1 MPTVLIT
8 GANRGIGRAMA
19 EAYAKDGWRVISTA
33 RRADADLVG
42 EGHVLEVTD
51 AASIAGLKRALADT
65 PIDVLWNNA
74 GILVDRGATLENLPV
89 EDFLQSFAVNSV
101 APLKL
106 ALALADN
113 VAASDGRKMGFVSS
127 RMGSV
132 AQAAAGS
139 YAYRMSKTA
148 LNMGVTLLAKD
159 LAPKGIACAL
169 FHPGWVRTSMGGSGA
184 DISVEESAA
193 GLIRTIAGVV
203 RGDDVP
209 FLTFDGK
216 PLPW

>member
-33 RRADADLVG
+33 RKADADLVG
-42 EGHVLEVTD
+42 EGHLLDVTD
-51 AASIAGLKRALADT
+51 QASIGGLKRALGDT
-65 PIDVLWNNA
+65 PIDILWNNA
-74 GILVDRGATLENLPV
+74 GILIDKGVTLADLPV
-89 EDFLQSFAVNSV
+89 EAFLQSFAVNSV
-101 APLKL
+101 APMKL

-113 VAASDGRKMGFVSS
+113 VAASSMKKMAFVTS
-127 RMGSV
+127 RMGSI
-132 AQAAAGS
+132 AQAGPGS

-159 LAPKGIACAL
+159 LAPRGIACAL
-169 FHPGWVRTSMGGSGA
+169 FHPGWVRTSMGGAGA
-184 DISVEESAA
+184 DISVEESVA
-193 GLIRTIAGVV
+193 GLIRSIAGVG
-203 RGDDVP
+203 RGDTVP
-209 FLTFDGK
+209 FLTYDGK

>member
-19 EAYAKDGWRVISTA
+19 EAYARDGWRVISTA

-51 AASIAGLKRALADT
+51 AASIAGLKRALGNT

-74 GILVDRGATLENLPV
+74 GILIDKGVALADLPV

-113 VAASDGRKMGFVSS
+113 VAASDGRRMGFVSS

-132 AQAAAGS
+132 TQAAAGS

-169 FHPGWVRTSMGGSGA
+169 FHPGWVRTAMGGTGA

-193 GLIRTIAGVV
+193 GLIRTIAGVK
-203 RGDDVP
+203 RGDTVP